1 MQKLHYF
8 RVWVEIVPTCSI
20 ARPFNIQI
28 CLSLLSQLK
37 LMGGL
42 RSQIF
47 EALRLLR
54 QRFG

>member
-8 RVWVEIVPTCSI
+8 RVGVEIVPSCSI
-20 ARPFNIQI
+20 ARHFNIQI

-37 LMGGL
+37 LMGGF
-42 RSQIF
+42 RNQIF
-47 EALRLLR
+47 EALRLLH